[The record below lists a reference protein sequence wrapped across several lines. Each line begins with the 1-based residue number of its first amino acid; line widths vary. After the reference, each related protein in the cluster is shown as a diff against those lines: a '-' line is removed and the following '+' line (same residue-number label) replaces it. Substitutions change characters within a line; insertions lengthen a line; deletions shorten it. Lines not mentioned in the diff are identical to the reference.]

1 MNSEKSELELLTEIS
16 TKLDRVFGALIVQN
30 DEYDEN
36 AKVKIL
42 YDLGLDPGSIALIL
56 GLSKS
61 AVMVRMSRIR
71 SKATK
76 SKRK

>member
-1 MNSEKSELELLTEIS
+1 MNSEKSERELLTEIS
-16 TKLDRVFGALIVQN
+16 KKLDRVFGALIMQN

-71 SKATK
+71 GKATK